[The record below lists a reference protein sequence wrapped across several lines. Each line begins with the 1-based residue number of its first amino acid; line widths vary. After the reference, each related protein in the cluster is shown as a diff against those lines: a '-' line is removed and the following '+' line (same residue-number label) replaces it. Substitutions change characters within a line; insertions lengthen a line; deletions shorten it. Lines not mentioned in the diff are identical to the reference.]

1 MSGEGYVRYLSEI
14 WLLRCIRHG
23 GQGISGVLK
32 LFAVKWFS
40 GPSYLCT
47 CYCVDLGLG
56 WMRLEMWMTQWV
68 YRYTCMHCYWW
79 SCLFNACRDTLC
91 PGTKHA
97 TFRFQGSLP
106 GSIPQLTLWDDGWD
120 GSVCSCISTCACC
133 PREAERYWLLKVFK
147 FPCYW
152 NENSVIL
159 WYCQHINKGDAY
171 IDINKH
177 WQVTVFCCCCCRLW
191 YKVSISCWLLRHTR
205 NSWGWIIA
213 KWDPN
218 SEFITGR
225 REAR

>member
-1 MSGEGYVRYLSEI
+1 MQVVTYHHGQWVAIQEEFMVESVLGSRYLSEM
-14 WLLRCIRHG
+14 WLLQCIRHG

-68 YRYTCMHCYWW
+68 DRYTCMHCYWW

-97 TFRFQGSLP
+97 TFRFQGSLS

-120 GSVCSCISTCACC
+120 GSVCSCISTPVHAVL
-133 PREAERYWLLKVFK
+133 ERL
-147 FPCYW
+147 
-152 NENSVIL
+152 S
-159 WYCQHINKGDAY
+159 GTD
-171 IDINKH
+171 
-177 WQVTVFCCCCCRLW
+177 
-191 YKVSISCWLLRHTR
+191 CWKYSNFHA
-205 NSWGWIIA
+205 IEMKIQ
-213 KWDPN
+213 
-218 SEFITGR
+218 
-225 REAR
+225 